1 MNQYKHTFIVG
12 FLCFC
17 FLILTITSSFFPL
30 KKSITYDEPDHY
42 ASGLAILSGKP
53 SERAATDVNRRNN
66 IPVSALNVLISKPFP
81 EHIISKLT
89 ENTWTFY
96 DGQHHPDGRIY
107 CGRIATICG
116 SLILAIYV
124 FCWARQL
131 YGIYAGFLA
140 LSLYILDPNIIAH
153 SRLVTQDIFSACSV
167 FIAIY
172 YLWNFLKFGGRKNAV
187 LSMITFALAQITR
200 YGSIYLIPIY
210 SILVIGFYGSTLVKL
225 IQTKQFKLILFSIK
239 NFLYYTALFFLTTIL
254 IINISFSFDQTFT
267 KFGDYKFESQ
277 FLNSLQSSS
286 AILRQIPVPVP
297 SAYMQGID
305 FGKYKHEIAFG
316 SGASYLMGRLGIEN
330 GRLTGFKEYY
340 LIAFLYKVPIATQL
354 LLLMAIIS
362 LIKYRNYIKFWQN
375 EAFLII
381 PSLFFL
387 IVFSLSIAQLGIRY
401 ILMIF
406 PFLFVL
412 SSRVILGWTALKNKY
427 RIFII
432 SLVAYLLI
440 SNLSYFPHYISYF
453 NELLFD
459 RKMGYTI
466 LADSNLDWGQNWI
479 YLEKYLEKNP
489 DATYIRYSRKEKKLE
504 FLKGRQGVDPR
515 KFKDRL
521 LTIDSKNFKGG
532 LVAIQANQLVGVIND
547 PKIFQWLREN
557 KKPVDHIGYSFLVF
571 NTDPQDLKMLEE
583 SVLE

>member
-81 EHIISKLT
+81 EEIISKLT

-96 DGQHHPDGRIY
+96 DGKDYPDGRIY
-107 CGRIATICG
+107 CGRLATICG

-131 YGIYAGFLA
+131 YGIHAGFLA

-305 FGKYKHEIAFG
+305 FGKYKHEIGFG
-316 SGASYLMGRLGIEN
+316 SG
-330 GRLTGFKEYY
+330 
-340 LIAFLYKVPIATQL
+340 
-354 LLLMAIIS
+354 
-362 LIKYRNYIKFWQN
+362 
-375 EAFLII
+375 
-381 PSLFFL
+381 
-387 IVFSLSIAQLGIRY
+387 
-401 ILMIF
+401 
-406 PFLFVL
+406 
-412 SSRVILGWTALKNKY
+412 
-427 RIFII
+427 
-432 SLVAYLLI
+432 
-440 SNLSYFPHYISYF
+440 
-453 NELLFD
+453 
-459 RKMGYTI
+459 
-466 LADSNLDWGQNWI
+466 
-479 YLEKYLEKNP
+479 
-489 DATYIRYSRKEKKLE
+489 
-504 FLKGRQGVDPR
+504 
-515 KFKDRL
+515 
-521 LTIDSKNFKGG
+521 
-532 LVAIQANQLVGVIND
+532 
-547 PKIFQWLREN
+547 
-557 KKPVDHIGYSFLVF
+557 
-571 NTDPQDLKMLEE
+571 
-583 SVLE
+583 

>member
-1 MNQYKHTFIVG
+1 MDF
-12 FLCFC
+12 
-17 FLILTITSSFFPL
+17 
-30 KKSITYDEPDHY
+30 
-42 ASGLAILSGKP
+42 
-53 SERAATDVNRRNN
+53 
-66 IPVSALNVLISKPFP
+66 
-81 EHIISKLT
+81 
-89 ENTWTFY
+89 FY
-96 DGQHHPDGRIY
+96 DGKDYPDGRIY
-107 CGRIATICG
+107 CGRIATIF
-116 SLILAIYV
+116 SSVILAIYV

-131 YGIYAGFLA
+131 YGIHAGVLA

-167 FIAIY
+167 FIATY
-172 YLWNFLKFGGRKNAV
+172 YFWNFLKFGGRKNAV

-210 SILVIGFYGSTLVKL
+210 LVLVIGFYGSTLVKL
-225 IQTKQFKLILFSIK
+225 FQTKSFKMIFSSIRK
-239 NFLYYTALFFLTTIL
+239 LVYYTLLFFLTTIL
-254 IINISFSFDQTFT
+254 IINLSFSFDKTFT

-277 FLNSLQSSS
+277 FLNSLQSNS
-286 AILRQIPVPVP
+286 ALLRQIPVPVP
-297 SAYMQGID
+297 VAYIQGID
-305 FGKYKHEIAFG
+305 FGKYKHETGFG

-330 GRLTGFKEYY
+330 GRLTGFKKYY
-340 LIAFLYKVPIATQL
+340 LITFIYKVPIATQL

-362 LIKYRNYIKFWQN
+362 LIKYRNHIKFWQN

-406 PFLFVL
+406 PFIFVL
-412 SSRVILGWTALKNKY
+412 SSRVTLGWTALKNKY

-432 SLVAYLLI
+432 SLVTYLLI

-453 NELLFD
+453 NELLVD

-479 YLEKYLEKNP
+479 YLEKYLERNP
-489 DATYIRYSRKEKKLE
+489 DATYIRYSRKKKKLE

-521 LTIDSKNFKGG
+521 LTIDAKNFKGG

-557 KKPVDHIGYSFLVF
+557 KKPLDHIGYNFLIF
-571 NTDPQDLKMLEE
+571 KIEPNELDKIIYL
-583 SVLE
+583 